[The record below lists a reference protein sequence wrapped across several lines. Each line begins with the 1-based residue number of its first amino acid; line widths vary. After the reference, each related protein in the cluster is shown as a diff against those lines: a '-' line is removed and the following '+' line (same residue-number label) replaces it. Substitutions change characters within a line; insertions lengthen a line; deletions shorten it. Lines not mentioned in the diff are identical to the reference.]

1 MKKLSFM
8 SLPMDIYGY
17 GSSRDARRSLC
28 YRQTVA
34 LGAAVGRKRKPS
46 WNCMGEEASRTLLG
60 VKIGKL
66 WRFVGAQHACI

>member
-8 SLPMDIYGY
+8 NLPIDIYGY
-17 GSSRDARRSLC
+17 GSSRDMRCSLC

-34 LGAAVGRKRKPS
+34 PGAAVGRKMKPS
-46 WNCMGEEASRTLLG
+46 WNCTGEEAPRTLLG

-66 WRFVGAQHACI
+66 WRLVGAHHACI